1 MRITALRRSFGHKQE
16 YPVVLVRFADAPT
29 GKQLGGIGVDVGV
42 GIDVVDYHCYNLCRC
57 LAACVEQQ
65 RVDAGLSGRRYNAVG
80 VNEMLC
86 VVGKLYVRQVVDL
99 IYACGGR
106 ERHNHCK
113 DI

>member
-1 MRITALRRSFGHKQE
+1 MPQRVNSSVAYVSMS
-16 YPVVLVRFADAPT
+16 
-29 GKQLGGIGVDVGV
+29 
-42 GIDVVDYHCYNLCRC
+42 
-57 LAACVEQQ
+57 EQQ
-65 RVDAGLSGRRYNAVG
+65 RVDAGLSGRRYYAVG